1 MRSSATCR
9 REARA
14 RRPHPRRRDS
24 GRSGARRA
32 AVGARDPPLPCA
44 LSLGARPPPSPPPA
58 PAPPPAPPLRGTAR
72 LASRLHSPRRA
83 GSHQTPPPPGLRGCP
98 RPCLGRP
105 PRGAPKLVR
114 RPPVLRGPAHGSA
127 REPTSGAGPARQPRG
142 SDIRVCDFVHWIL
155 SQPGQGAR
163 SCPPH
168 LPRTVQGSRSAARS
182 RARVPLR
189 LGTGAKDT
197 VSKSHNRRPAP
208 HAPLSG
214 RPRSHH
220 GVPPGRAAPGRP
232 AAGRTAPAS
241 AFAPRGA
248 GGRAGPSRHPPGRG
262 PGRRGPQRLGPAA
275 AADHHHRGA
284 QGRHAR
290 AAGDAQPA
298 PRRGRR
304 RERGALL
311 RLGGALQ
318 PGPALVP
325 GPDALLVPA
334 PAHGGEDP
342 RVLHVAQSA

>member
-142 SDIRVCDFVHWIL
+142 SDTGHLSPVSRKPFEVVHL
-155 SQPGQGAR
+155 
-163 SCPPH
+163 
-168 LPRTVQGSRSAARS
+168 LPLYS
-182 RARVPLR
+182 
-189 LGTGAKDT
+189 
-197 VSKSHNRRPAP
+197 NRRPAP